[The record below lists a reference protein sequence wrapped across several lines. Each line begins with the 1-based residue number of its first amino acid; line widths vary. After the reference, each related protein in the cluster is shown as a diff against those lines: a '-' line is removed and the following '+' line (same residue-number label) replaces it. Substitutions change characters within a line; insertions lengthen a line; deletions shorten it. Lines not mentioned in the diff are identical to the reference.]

1 MAPLK
6 NDDESPASKYD
17 PTFKKKAKKDWKR
30 KENVFIYLSL
40 LCLDYILGNMHT
52 CTIWNW

>member
-17 PTFKKKAKKDWKR
+17 PTYKKAKKAEKG
-30 KENVFIYLSL
+30 KKKVFTYFSL
-40 LCLDYILGNMHT
+40 LFLDYILGNMHT
-52 CTIWNW
+52 CTI